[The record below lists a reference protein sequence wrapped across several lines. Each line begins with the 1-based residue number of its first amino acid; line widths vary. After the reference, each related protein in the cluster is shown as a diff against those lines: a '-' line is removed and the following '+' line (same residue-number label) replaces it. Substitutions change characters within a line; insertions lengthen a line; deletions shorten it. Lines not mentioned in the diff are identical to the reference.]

1 MILAYIQIERVLH
14 SARFFGIFLG
24 IVPIDFLPKSGIISN
39 DKKITRVNIMSK
51 FRKQHM
57 PIEWH
62 EMIDTENIIPA
73 AQATLK
79 EKSVLIGR
87 VGLMMLS
94 VGTGAWRVRAS
105 MNKISRALGVTC
117 NADIGLLSIE
127 YTCIEN
133 GETYTNAL
141 SLNNTGVNTDKL
153 NELESFTDGFS
164 ERADKYS
171 MEQFHMILDKFAD
184 MKGNY
189 KAWDLGLA
197 SGLACC
203 AFTFLLGGGLFEM
216 LGAFVGAGIGN
227 FVRRKLLERHLTLL
241 GNVSLSVAAA
251 CTAYVL
257 FIKLAELLFGISD
270 VHQAGYICSMLFII
284 PGFPLITGGIDL
296 SKLDLRSGL
305 ERITYALI
313 IIVTATMTGWAAA
326 SIFRFAPAN
335 FEEQQIEPIIKLV
348 LRIVTSFLGVY
359 GFSLMFNSPRRIAV
373 SAGCIGM
380 IANTLRLEIIDL
392 MDMPAGAAAFIGALA
407 AGLLASAIKHRI
419 GWPRITLTVPSIVI
433 MVPGMFMYKGIY
445 FIVLNDISTG
455 ALWLTKAFLIVLA
468 LPLGL
473 IAARI
478 LTDNNFRKSS

>member
-1 MILAYIQIERVLH
+1 
-14 SARFFGIFLG
+14 
-24 IVPIDFLPKSGIISN
+24 
-39 DKKITRVNIMSK
+39 MST

-57 PIEWH
+57 SIDWH
-62 EMIDTENIIPA
+62 DMIDTENIIPA
-73 AQATLK
+73 TKASLK
-79 EKSVLIGR
+79 EKSLLVGR

-105 MNKISRALGVTC
+105 MNKISRALGITC

-133 GETYTNAL
+133 GETFTNAI
-141 SLNNTGVNTDKL
+141 SLNTTGVNTDKL
-153 NELESFTDGFS
+153 NELESFTDGFA
-164 ERADKYS
+164 ERAGKYS
-171 MEQFHMILDKFAD
+171 MEQFHMILDKFAE

-189 KAWDLGLA
+189 KSWDLGLA

-203 AFTFLLGGGLFEM
+203 AFAFLLGGGIFEM
-216 LGAFVGAGIGN
+216 IGAFIGAGTGN
-227 FVRRKLLERHLTLL
+227 FVRRKLLERHITLL
-241 GNVSLSVAAA
+241 GNVSVSVAAA

-257 FIKLAELLFGISD
+257 FIKLAELIFGISD
-270 VHQAGYICSMLFII
+270 IHQAGYICSMLFII

-296 SKLDLRSGL
+296 AKLDLRSGL

-326 SIFRFAPAN
+326 TVFRFAPAN
-335 FEEQQIEPIIKLV
+335 FEEQQIEPLIMLV
-348 LRIVTSFLGVY
+348 FRLITSFLGVY
-359 GFSLMFNSPRRIAV
+359 GFSLMFNSPRRIAAT
-373 SAGCIGM
+373 AGCIGM
-380 IANTLRLEIIDL
+380 IANTLRLELIDFA
-392 MDMPAGAAAFIGALA
+392 DMPVGAAAFIGALS
-407 AGLLASAIKHRI
+407 AGLMASALKKWI

-445 FIVLNDISTG
+445 YIVLNDIATG
-455 ALWLTKAFLIVLA
+455 GLWLTKAFLIVLA

>member
-1 MILAYIQIERVLH
+1 
-14 SARFFGIFLG
+14 
-24 IVPIDFLPKSGIISN
+24 
-39 DKKITRVNIMSK
+39 MST

-57 PIEWH
+57 SIDWH
-62 EMIDTENIIPA
+62 DMIDTENIIPA
-73 AQATLK
+73 TKASLK
-79 EKSVLIGR
+79 EKSLLVGR

-105 MNKISRALGVTC
+105 MNKISRALGITC

-133 GETYTNAL
+133 GETFTNAI
-141 SLNNTGVNTDKL
+141 SLNTTGVNTDKL
-153 NELESFTDGFS
+153 NELESFTDGFA
-164 ERADKYS
+164 ERAGKYS
-171 MEQFHMILDKFAD
+171 MEQFHMILDKFAE

-189 KAWDLGLA
+189 KSWDLGLA

-203 AFTFLLGGGLFEM
+203 AFTFLLGGGIFEM
-216 LGAFVGAGIGN
+216 IDAFIGAGTGN
-227 FVRRKLLERHLTLL
+227 FVRRKLLERHITLL
-241 GNVSLSVAAA
+241 GNVSVSVAAA

-257 FIKLAELLFGISD
+257 FIKLAELIFGISD
-270 VHQAGYICSMLFII
+270 IHQAGYICSMLFII

-296 SKLDLRSGL
+296 AKLDLRSGL

-326 SIFRFAPAN
+326 TVFRFAPAN
-335 FEEQQIEPIIKLV
+335 FEEQQIEPLMMLV
-348 LRIVTSFLGVY
+348 FRLITSFLGVY
-359 GFSLMFNSPRRIAV
+359 GFSLMFNSPRRIAAT
-373 SAGCIGM
+373 AGCIGM
-380 IANTLRLEIIDL
+380 IANTLRLELIDFA
-392 MDMPAGAAAFIGALA
+392 DMPVGAAAFIGALS
-407 AGLLASAIKHRI
+407 AGLMASALKKWI

-445 FIVLNDISTG
+445 YIVLNDIATG
-455 ALWLTKAFLIVLA
+455 GLWLTKAFLIVLA

>member
-1 MILAYIQIERVLH
+1 
-14 SARFFGIFLG
+14 
-24 IVPIDFLPKSGIISN
+24 
-39 DKKITRVNIMSK
+39 MSK

-57 PIEWH
+57 SIDWH
-62 EMIDTENIIPA
+62 DMIDTENIIPA
-73 AQATLK
+73 TKATLK
-79 EKSVLIGR
+79 EKSLLVGR

-105 MNKISRALGVTC
+105 MNKISRALGITC

-133 GETYTNAL
+133 GETFTNAI
-141 SLNNTGVNTDKL
+141 SLNTTGVNTDKL
-153 NELESFTDGFS
+153 NELESFTDGFA
-164 ERADKYS
+164 ERAGKYS
-171 MEQFHMILDKFAD
+171 MEQFHMILDKFAE

-189 KAWDLGLA
+189 KSWDLGLA

-203 AFTFLLGGGLFEM
+203 AFTFLLGGGIFEM
-216 LGAFVGAGIGN
+216 IGAFIGAGTGN
-227 FVRRKLLERHLTLL
+227 FVRRKLLERHITLL
-241 GNVSLSVAAA
+241 GNVSVSVAAA

-257 FIKLAELLFGISD
+257 FIKLAELIFGISD
-270 VHQAGYICSMLFII
+270 IHQAGYICSMLFII

-296 SKLDLRSGL
+296 AKLDLRSGL

-326 SIFRFAPAN
+326 TVFSFAPAN
-335 FEEQQIEPIIKLV
+335 FEEQQIEPLMMFVFRLI
-348 LRIVTSFLGVY
+348 TSFLGVY
-359 GFSLMFNSPRRIAV
+359 GFSLMFNSPRRIAAT
-373 SAGCIGM
+373 AGCIGM
-380 IANTLRLEIIDL
+380 IANTLRLELIDFA
-392 MDMPAGAAAFIGALA
+392 DMPVGAAAFIGALS
-407 AGLLASAIKHRI
+407 AGLMASALKKWI

-445 FIVLNDISTG
+445 YIVLNDIATG
-455 ALWLTKAFLIVLA
+455 GLWLTKAFLIVLA

>member
-1 MILAYIQIERVLH
+1 
-14 SARFFGIFLG
+14 
-24 IVPIDFLPKSGIISN
+24 
-39 DKKITRVNIMSK
+39 MST

-57 PIEWH
+57 SIDWH
-62 EMIDTENIIPA
+62 DMIDTENIIPA
-73 AQATLK
+73 TKASLK
-79 EKSVLIGR
+79 EKSLLVGR

-105 MNKISRALGVTC
+105 MNKISRALGITC

-133 GETYTNAL
+133 GETFTNAI
-141 SLNNTGVNTDKL
+141 SLNTTGVNTDKL
-153 NELESFTDGFS
+153 NELESFTDGFA
-164 ERADKYS
+164 ERAEKYS
-171 MEQFHMILDKFAD
+171 MEQFHMILDKFAE

-189 KAWDLGLA
+189 KSWDLGLA

-203 AFTFLLGGGLFEM
+203 AFTFLLGGGIFEM
-216 LGAFVGAGIGN
+216 IGAFIGAGTGN
-227 FVRRKLLERHLTLL
+227 FVRRKLLERHITLL
-241 GNVSLSVAAA
+241 GNVSVSVAAA

-257 FIKLAELLFGISD
+257 FIKLAELIFDISD
-270 VHQAGYICSMLFII
+270 IHQAGYICSMLFII

-296 SKLDLRSGL
+296 AKLDLRSGL

-326 SIFRFAPAN
+326 TVFRFAPAN
-335 FEEQQIEPIIKLV
+335 FEEQQIEPLIMLV
-348 LRIVTSFLGVY
+348 FRLITSFLGVY
-359 GFSLMFNSPRRIAV
+359 GFSLMFNSPRRIAAT
-373 SAGCIGM
+373 AGCIGM
-380 IANTLRLEIIDL
+380 IANTLRLELIDFA
-392 MDMPAGAAAFIGALA
+392 DMPVGAAAFIGALS
-407 AGLLASAIKHRI
+407 AGLMASALKKWI

-445 FIVLNDISTG
+445 YIVLNDIATG
-455 ALWLTKAFLIVLA
+455 GLWLTKAFLIVLA

>member
-1 MILAYIQIERVLH
+1 
-14 SARFFGIFLG
+14 
-24 IVPIDFLPKSGIISN
+24 
-39 DKKITRVNIMSK
+39 MSK

-57 PIEWH
+57 SIDWH
-62 EMIDTENIIPA
+62 DMIDTENIIPA
-73 AQATLK
+73 TKATLK
-79 EKSVLIGR
+79 EKSLLVGR

-105 MNKISRALGVTC
+105 MNKISRALGITC

-133 GETYTNAL
+133 GETFTNAI
-141 SLNNTGVNTDKL
+141 SLNTTGVNTDKL
-153 NELESFTDGFS
+153 NELESFTDGFA
-164 ERADKYS
+164 ERAGKYS
-171 MEQFHMILDKFAD
+171 MEQFHMILDKFAE

-189 KAWDLGLA
+189 KSWDLGLA

-203 AFTFLLGGGLFEM
+203 AFTFLLGGGIFEM
-216 LGAFVGAGIGN
+216 IGAFIGAGTGN
-227 FVRRKLLERHLTLL
+227 FVRRKLLERHITLL
-241 GNVSLSVAAA
+241 GNVSVSVAAA

-257 FIKLAELLFGISD
+257 FIKLAELIFGISD
-270 VHQAGYICSMLFII
+270 IHQAGYICSMLFII

-296 SKLDLRSGL
+296 AKLDLRSGL

-326 SIFRFAPAN
+326 TVFRFAPAN
-335 FEEQQIEPIIKLV
+335 FEEQQIQPLMMLV
-348 LRIVTSFLGVY
+348 FRLITSFLGVY
-359 GFSLMFNSPRRIAV
+359 GFSLMFNSPRRIAAT
-373 SAGCIGM
+373 AGCIGM
-380 IANTLRLEIIDL
+380 IANTLRLELIDFA
-392 MDMPAGAAAFIGALA
+392 DMPVGAAAFIGALS
-407 AGLLASAIKHRI
+407 AGLMASALKKWI

-445 FIVLNDISTG
+445 YIVLNDIAAG
-455 ALWLTKAFLIVLA
+455 GLWLTKAFLIVLA

>member
-1 MILAYIQIERVLH
+1 M
-14 SARFFGIFLG
+14 S
-24 IVPIDFLPKSGIISN
+24 ID
-39 DKKITRVNIMSK
+39 
-51 FRKQHM
+51 
-57 PIEWH
+57 WH
-62 EMIDTENIIPA
+62 DMIDTENIIPA
-73 AQATLK
+73 TKASLK
-79 EKSVLIGR
+79 EKSLLVGR

-105 MNKISRALGVTC
+105 MNKISRALGITC

-133 GETYTNAL
+133 GETFTNAI
-141 SLNNTGVNTDKL
+141 SLNTTGVNTDKL
-153 NELESFTDGFS
+153 NELESFTDGFA
-164 ERADKYS
+164 ERAEKYS
-171 MEQFHMILDKFAD
+171 MEQFHMILDKFAE

-189 KAWDLGLA
+189 KSWDLGLA

-203 AFTFLLGGGLFEM
+203 AFTFLLGGGIFEM
-216 LGAFVGAGIGN
+216 IGAFIGAGTGN
-227 FVRRKLLERHLTLL
+227 FVRRKLLERHITLL
-241 GNVSLSVAAA
+241 GNVSVSVAAA

-257 FIKLAELLFGISD
+257 FIKLAELIFDISD
-270 VHQAGYICSMLFII
+270 IHQAGYICSMLFII

-296 SKLDLRSGL
+296 AKLDLRSGL

-326 SIFRFAPAN
+326 TVFRFAPAN
-335 FEEQQIEPIIKLV
+335 FEEQQIEPLIMLV
-348 LRIVTSFLGVY
+348 FRLITSFLGVY
-359 GFSLMFNSPRRIAV
+359 GFSLMFNSPRRIAAT
-373 SAGCIGM
+373 AGCIGM
-380 IANTLRLEIIDL
+380 IANTLRLELIDFA
-392 MDMPAGAAAFIGALA
+392 DMPVGAAAFIGALS
-407 AGLLASAIKHRI
+407 AGLMASALKKWI

-445 FIVLNDISTG
+445 YIVLNDIATG
-455 ALWLTKAFLIVLA
+455 GLWLTKAFLIVLA

>member
-1 MILAYIQIERVLH
+1 M
-14 SARFFGIFLG
+14 S
-24 IVPIDFLPKSGIISN
+24 ID
-39 DKKITRVNIMSK
+39 
-51 FRKQHM
+51 
-57 PIEWH
+57 WH
-62 EMIDTENIIPA
+62 DMIDTENIIPA
-73 AQATLK
+73 TKASLK
-79 EKSVLIGR
+79 EKSLLVGR

-105 MNKISRALGVTC
+105 MNKISRALGITC

-133 GETYTNAL
+133 GETFTNAI
-141 SLNNTGVNTDKL
+141 SLNTTGVNTDKL
-153 NELESFTDGFS
+153 NELESFTDGFA
-164 ERADKYS
+164 ERAGKYS
-171 MEQFHMILDKFAD
+171 MEQFHMILDKFAE

-189 KAWDLGLA
+189 KSWDLGLA

-203 AFTFLLGGGLFEM
+203 AFTFLLGGGIFEM
-216 LGAFVGAGIGN
+216 IGAFIGAGTGN
-227 FVRRKLLERHLTLL
+227 FVRRKLLERHITLL
-241 GNVSLSVAAA
+241 GNVSISVAAA

-257 FIKLAELLFGISD
+257 FIKLAELIFGISD
-270 VHQAGYICSMLFII
+270 IHQAGYICSMLFII

-296 SKLDLRSGL
+296 AKLDLRSGL

-326 SIFRFAPAN
+326 TVFRFAPAN
-335 FEEQQIEPIIKLV
+335 FEEQQIEPLMMLV
-348 LRIVTSFLGVY
+348 FRLITSFLGVY
-359 GFSLMFNSPRRIAV
+359 GFSLMFNSPRRIAAT
-373 SAGCIGM
+373 AGCIGM
-380 IANTLRLEIIDL
+380 IANTLRLELIDFA
-392 MDMPAGAAAFIGALA
+392 DMPVGAAAFIGALS
-407 AGLLASAIKHRI
+407 AGLMASALKKWI

-445 FIVLNDISTG
+445 YIVLNDIATG
-455 ALWLTKAFLIVLA
+455 GLWLTKAFLIVLA

>member
-1 MILAYIQIERVLH
+1 
-14 SARFFGIFLG
+14 
-24 IVPIDFLPKSGIISN
+24 
-39 DKKITRVNIMSK
+39 MST

-57 PIEWH
+57 SIDWH
-62 EMIDTENIIPA
+62 DMIDTENIIPA
-73 AQATLK
+73 TKASLK
-79 EKSVLIGR
+79 EKSLLVGR

-105 MNKISRALGVTC
+105 MNKISRALGITC

-133 GETYTNAL
+133 GETFTNAI
-141 SLNNTGVNTDKL
+141 SLNTTGVNTDKL
-153 NELESFTDGFS
+153 NELENFTDGFA
-164 ERADKYS
+164 ERAGKYS
-171 MEQFHMILDKFAD
+171 MEQFHMILDKFAE

-189 KAWDLGLA
+189 KSWDLGLA

-203 AFTFLLGGGLFEM
+203 AFTFLLGGGIFEM
-216 LGAFVGAGIGN
+216 IGAFIGAGTGN
-227 FVRRKLLERHLTLL
+227 FVRRKLLERHITLL
-241 GNVSLSVAAA
+241 GNVSVSVAAA

-257 FIKLAELLFGISD
+257 FIKLAELIFGISD
-270 VHQAGYICSMLFII
+270 IHQAGYICSMLFII

-296 SKLDLRSGL
+296 AKLDLRSGL

-326 SIFRFAPAN
+326 TVFRFAPAN
-335 FEEQQIEPIIKLV
+335 FEEQQIEPLMMLV
-348 LRIVTSFLGVY
+348 FRLITSFLGVY
-359 GFSLMFNSPRRIAV
+359 GFSLMFNSPRRIAAT
-373 SAGCIGM
+373 AGCIGM
-380 IANTLRLEIIDL
+380 IANTLRLELIDFA
-392 MDMPAGAAAFIGALA
+392 DMPVGAAAFIGALS
-407 AGLLASAIKHRI
+407 AGLMASALKKWI

-445 FIVLNDISTG
+445 YIVLNDIATG
-455 ALWLTKAFLIVLA
+455 GLWLTKAFLIVLA

>member
-1 MILAYIQIERVLH
+1 
-14 SARFFGIFLG
+14 
-24 IVPIDFLPKSGIISN
+24 
-39 DKKITRVNIMSK
+39 MSK

-57 PIEWH
+57 SIDWH
-62 EMIDTENIIPA
+62 DMIDTENIIPA
-73 AQATLK
+73 TKASLK
-79 EKSVLIGR
+79 DKSLLVGR

-105 MNKISRALGVTC
+105 MNKISRALGITC

-133 GETYTNAL
+133 GETFTNAI
-141 SLNNTGVNTDKL
+141 SLNTTGVNTDKL
-153 NELESFTDGFS
+153 NELESFTDGFA
-164 ERADKYS
+164 ERAGKYS
-171 MEQFHMILDKFAD
+171 MEQFHMILDKFAE

-189 KAWDLGLA
+189 KSWNLGLA

-203 AFTFLLGGGLFEM
+203 AFTFLLGGGIFEM
-216 LGAFVGAGIGN
+216 IGAFIGAGTGN
-227 FVRRKLLERHLTLL
+227 FVRRKLLERHITLL
-241 GNVSLSVAAA
+241 GNVSVSVAAA

-257 FIKLAELLFGISD
+257 FIKLAELIFGISD
-270 VHQAGYICSMLFII
+270 IHQAGYICSMLFII

-296 SKLDLRSGL
+296 AKLDLRSGL

-326 SIFRFAPAN
+326 TVFRFAPAN
-335 FEEQQIEPIIKLV
+335 FEEQQIEPLMMLV
-348 LRIVTSFLGVY
+348 FRLITSFLGVY
-359 GFSLMFNSPRRIAV
+359 GFSLMFNSPRRIAAT
-373 SAGCIGM
+373 AGCIGM
-380 IANTLRLEIIDL
+380 IANTLRLELIDFA
-392 MDMPAGAAAFIGALA
+392 DMPVGAAAFIGALS
-407 AGLLASAIKHRI
+407 AGLMASALKKWI

-445 FIVLNDISTG
+445 YIVLNDIATG
-455 ALWLTKAFLIVLA
+455 GLWLTKAFLIVLA

>member
-1 MILAYIQIERVLH
+1 
-14 SARFFGIFLG
+14 
-24 IVPIDFLPKSGIISN
+24 
-39 DKKITRVNIMSK
+39 MSK

-57 PIEWH
+57 SIDWH
-62 EMIDTENIIPA
+62 DMIDTENIIPA
-73 AQATLK
+73 TKATLK
-79 EKSVLIGR
+79 EKSLLVGR

-105 MNKISRALGVTC
+105 MNKISRALGITC

-133 GETYTNAL
+133 GETFTNAI
-141 SLNNTGVNTDKL
+141 SLNTTGVNTDKL
-153 NELESFTDGFS
+153 NELESFTDGFA
-164 ERADKYS
+164 ERAGKYS
-171 MEQFHMILDKFAD
+171 MEQFHMILDKFAE

-189 KAWDLGLA
+189 KSWDLGLA

-203 AFTFLLGGGLFEM
+203 AFTFLLGGGIFEM
-216 LGAFVGAGIGN
+216 IGAFIGAGTGN
-227 FVRRKLLERHLTLL
+227 FVRRKLLERHITLL
-241 GNVSLSVAAA
+241 GNVSVSVAAA

-257 FIKLAELLFGISD
+257 FIKLAELIFGISD
-270 VHQAGYICSMLFII
+270 IHQAGYICSMLFII

-296 SKLDLRSGL
+296 AKLDLRSGL

-326 SIFRFAPAN
+326 TVFRFAPAN
-335 FEEQQIEPIIKLV
+335 FEEQQIEPLMMLV
-348 LRIVTSFLGVY
+348 FRLITSFLGVY
-359 GFSLMFNSPRRIAV
+359 GFSLMFNSPRRIAAT
-373 SAGCIGM
+373 AGCIGM
-380 IANTLRLEIIDL
+380 IANTLRLELIDFA
-392 MDMPAGAAAFIGALA
+392 DMPVGAAAFIGALS
-407 AGLLASAIKHRI
+407 AGLMASALKKWI

-445 FIVLNDISTG
+445 YIVLNDIATG
-455 ALWLTKAFLIVLA
+455 GLWLTKAFLIVLA

>member
-1 MILAYIQIERVLH
+1 
-14 SARFFGIFLG
+14 
-24 IVPIDFLPKSGIISN
+24 
-39 DKKITRVNIMSK
+39 MSK

-57 PIEWH
+57 SIEWH
-62 EMIDTENIIPA
+62 DMINTDNIIPA
-73 AQATLK
+73 SQATLK
-79 EKSVLIGR
+79 EKALLVGR

-105 MNKISRALGVTC
+105 MNKISRALGITC

-133 GETYTNAL
+133 GETYTNAI
-141 SLNNTGVNTDKL
+141 SLNTTGVNTDKL
-153 NELESFTDGFS
+153 NELESFTDGFA
-164 ERADKYS
+164 ERASKYS
-171 MEQFHMILDKFAD
+171 MEQFHMILDKFAE

-189 KAWDLGLA
+189 KSWDLGLA

-203 AFTFLLGGGLFEM
+203 AFTFLLGGGIFEM
-216 LGAFVGAGIGN
+216 IGAFIGAGVGN
-227 FVRRKLLERHLTLL
+227 FVRRKLLERHLTLI
-241 GNVSLSVAAA
+241 GNVSVSVAAA

-257 FIKLAELLFGISD
+257 FIKLAELIFGISD
-270 VHQAGYICSMLFII
+270 VHQAGYICSMLFVI

-296 SKLDLRSGL
+296 AKLDLRSGL

-326 SIFRFAPAN
+326 TVFSFAPAN
-335 FEEQQIEPIIKLV
+335 FEEQQIEPIVMLV
-348 LRIVTSFLGVY
+348 LRLVTSFLGVY
-359 GFSLMFNSPRRIAV
+359 GFSLMFNSPRRIAAA
-373 SAGCIGM
+373 AGCVGM
-380 IANTLRLEIIDL
+380 IANTLRLELIDFA
-392 MDMPAGAAAFIGALA
+392 DMPVGAAAFIGALS
-407 AGLLASAIKHRI
+407 AGLMASLLKKHI

-445 FIVLNDISTG
+445 YIVLNDISTG
-455 ALWLTKAFLIVLA
+455 YMWLTKAFLIVLA

>member
-1 MILAYIQIERVLH
+1 
-14 SARFFGIFLG
+14 
-24 IVPIDFLPKSGIISN
+24 
-39 DKKITRVNIMSK
+39 MST

-57 PIEWH
+57 SIDWH
-62 EMIDTENIIPA
+62 DMIDTENIIPA
-73 AQATLK
+73 TKASLK
-79 EKSVLIGR
+79 EKSLLVGR

-105 MNKISRALGVTC
+105 MNKISRALGITC

-133 GETYTNAL
+133 GETFTNAI
-141 SLNNTGVNTDKL
+141 SLNTTGVNTDKL
-153 NELESFTDGFS
+153 NELESFTDGFA
-164 ERADKYS
+164 ERAEKYS
-171 MEQFHMILDKFAD
+171 MEQFHMILDKFAE

-189 KAWDLGLA
+189 KSWDLGLA

-203 AFTFLLGGGLFEM
+203 AFTFLLGGGIFEM
-216 LGAFVGAGIGN
+216 IGAFIGAGTGN
-227 FVRRKLLERHLTLL
+227 FVRRKLLERHITLL
-241 GNVSLSVAAA
+241 GNVSVSVAAA

-257 FIKLAELLFGISD
+257 FIKLAELIFGISD
-270 VHQAGYICSMLFII
+270 IHQAGYICSMLFII

-296 SKLDLRSGL
+296 AKLDLRSGL

-326 SIFRFAPAN
+326 TVFRFAPAN
-335 FEEQQIEPIIKLV
+335 FEEQQIEPLMMLV
-348 LRIVTSFLGVY
+348 FRLITSFLGVY
-359 GFSLMFNSPRRIAV
+359 GFSLMFNSPRRIAAT
-373 SAGCIGM
+373 AGCIGM
-380 IANTLRLEIIDL
+380 IANTLRLELIDFA
-392 MDMPAGAAAFIGALA
+392 DMPVGAAAFIGALS
-407 AGLLASAIKHRI
+407 AGLMASALKKWI

-445 FIVLNDISTG
+445 YIVLNDIATG
-455 ALWLTKAFLIVLA
+455 GLWLTKAFLIVLA

>member
-1 MILAYIQIERVLH
+1 
-14 SARFFGIFLG
+14 
-24 IVPIDFLPKSGIISN
+24 
-39 DKKITRVNIMSK
+39 MST

-57 PIEWH
+57 SIDWH
-62 EMIDTENIIPA
+62 DMIDTENIIPA
-73 AQATLK
+73 TKASLK
-79 EKSVLIGR
+79 EKSLLVGR

-105 MNKISRALGVTC
+105 MNKISRALGITC

-133 GETYTNAL
+133 GETFTNAI
-141 SLNNTGVNTDKL
+141 SLNTTGVNTDKL
-153 NELESFTDGFS
+153 NELESFTDGFA
-164 ERADKYS
+164 ERAGKYS
-171 MEQFHMILDKFAD
+171 MEQFHMILDKFAE

-189 KAWDLGLA
+189 KSWDLGLA

-203 AFTFLLGGGLFEM
+203 AFTFLLGGGIFEM
-216 LGAFVGAGIGN
+216 IGAFIGAGTGN
-227 FVRRKLLERHLTLL
+227 FVRRKLLERHITLL
-241 GNVSLSVAAA
+241 GNVSVSVAAA

-257 FIKLAELLFGISD
+257 FIKLAELIFGISD
-270 VHQAGYICSMLFII
+270 IHQAGYICSMLFII

-296 SKLDLRSGL
+296 AKLDLRSGL

-326 SIFRFAPAN
+326 TVFRFAPAN
-335 FEEQQIEPIIKLV
+335 FEEQQIEPLMMLV
-348 LRIVTSFLGVY
+348 FRLITSFLGVY
-359 GFSLMFNSPRRIAV
+359 GFSLMFNSPRRIAAT
-373 SAGCIGM
+373 AGCIGM
-380 IANTLRLEIIDL
+380 IANTLRLELIDFAE
-392 MDMPAGAAAFIGALA
+392 MPVGAAAFIGALS
-407 AGLLASAIKHRI
+407 AGLMASALKKWI

-445 FIVLNDISTG
+445 YIVLNDIATG
-455 ALWLTKAFLIVLA
+455 GLWLTKAFLIVLA

>member
-1 MILAYIQIERVLH
+1 
-14 SARFFGIFLG
+14 
-24 IVPIDFLPKSGIISN
+24 
-39 DKKITRVNIMSK
+39 MST

-57 PIEWH
+57 SIDWH
-62 EMIDTENIIPA
+62 DMIDTENIIPA
-73 AQATLK
+73 TKASLK
-79 EKSVLIGR
+79 EKSLLVGR

-105 MNKISRALGVTC
+105 MNKISRALGITC

-133 GETYTNAL
+133 GETFTNAI
-141 SLNNTGVNTDKL
+141 SLNTTGVNTDKL
-153 NELESFTDGFS
+153 NELESFTDGFA
-164 ERADKYS
+164 ERAGKYS
-171 MEQFHMILDKFAD
+171 MEQFHMILDKFAE

-189 KAWDLGLA
+189 KSWDLGLA

-203 AFTFLLGGGLFEM
+203 AFTFLLGGGIFEM
-216 LGAFVGAGIGN
+216 IGAFIGAGTGN
-227 FVRRKLLERHLTLL
+227 FVRRKLLERHITLL
-241 GNVSLSVAAA
+241 GNVSVSVAAA

-257 FIKLAELLFGISD
+257 FIKLAELIFGISD
-270 VHQAGYICSMLFII
+270 IHQAGYICSMLFII

-296 SKLDLRSGL
+296 AKLDLRSGL

-326 SIFRFAPAN
+326 TVFRFAPAN
-335 FEEQQIEPIIKLV
+335 FEEQQIEPLMMLV
-348 LRIVTSFLGVY
+348 FRLITSFLGVY
-359 GFSLMFNSPRRIAV
+359 GFSLMFNSPRRIAAT
-373 SAGCIGM
+373 AGCIGM
-380 IANTLRLEIIDL
+380 IANTLRLELIDFA
-392 MDMPAGAAAFIGALA
+392 DMPVGAAAFIGALS
-407 AGLLASAIKHRI
+407 AGLMASALKKWI

-445 FIVLNDISTG
+445 YIVLNDIATG
-455 ALWLTKAFLIVLA
+455 GLWLTKAFLIVLA

-478 LTDNNFRKSS
+478 LTDKNKRKIII

>member
-1 MILAYIQIERVLH
+1 
-14 SARFFGIFLG
+14 
-24 IVPIDFLPKSGIISN
+24 
-39 DKKITRVNIMSK
+39 MST

-57 PIEWH
+57 SIDWH
-62 EMIDTENIIPA
+62 DMIDTENIIPA
-73 AQATLK
+73 TKASLK
-79 EKSVLIGR
+79 EKSLLVGR

-105 MNKISRALGVTC
+105 MNKISRALGITC

-133 GETYTNAL
+133 GETFTNAI
-141 SLNNTGVNTDKL
+141 SLNTTGVNTDKL
-153 NELESFTDGFS
+153 NELESFTDGFA
-164 ERADKYS
+164 ERAGKYS
-171 MEQFHMILDKFAD
+171 MEQFHMILDKFAE

-189 KAWDLGLA
+189 KSWDLGLA

-203 AFTFLLGGGLFEM
+203 AFTFLLGGGIFEM
-216 LGAFVGAGIGN
+216 IGAFIGAGTGN
-227 FVRRKLLERHLTLL
+227 FVRRKLLERHITLL
-241 GNVSLSVAAA
+241 GNVSISVAAA

-257 FIKLAELLFGISD
+257 FIKLAELIFGISD
-270 VHQAGYICSMLFII
+270 IHQAGYICSMLFII

-296 SKLDLRSGL
+296 AKLDLRSGL

-326 SIFRFAPAN
+326 TVFRFAPAN
-335 FEEQQIEPIIKLV
+335 FEEQQIEPLMMLV
-348 LRIVTSFLGVY
+348 FRLITSFLGVY
-359 GFSLMFNSPRRIAV
+359 GFSLMFNSPRRIAAT
-373 SAGCIGM
+373 AGCIGM
-380 IANTLRLEIIDL
+380 IANTLRLELIDFA
-392 MDMPAGAAAFIGALA
+392 DMPVGAAAFIGALS
-407 AGLLASAIKHRI
+407 AGLMASALKKWI

-445 FIVLNDISTG
+445 YIVLNDIATG
-455 ALWLTKAFLIVLA
+455 GLWLTKAFLIVLA

>member
-1 MILAYIQIERVLH
+1 
-14 SARFFGIFLG
+14 
-24 IVPIDFLPKSGIISN
+24 
-39 DKKITRVNIMSK
+39 MST

-57 PIEWH
+57 SIDWH
-62 EMIDTENIIPA
+62 DMIDTENIIPA
-73 AQATLK
+73 TKASLK
-79 EKSVLIGR
+79 EKSLLVGR

-105 MNKISRALGVTC
+105 MNKISRALGITC

-133 GETYTNAL
+133 GETFTNAI
-141 SLNNTGVNTDKL
+141 SLNTTGVNTDKL
-153 NELESFTDGFS
+153 NELESFTDGFA
-164 ERADKYS
+164 ERAGKYS
-171 MEQFHMILDKFAD
+171 MEQFHMILDKFAE

-189 KAWDLGLA
+189 KSWNLGLA

-203 AFTFLLGGGLFEM
+203 AFTFLLGGGIFEM
-216 LGAFVGAGIGN
+216 IGAFIGAGTGN
-227 FVRRKLLERHLTLL
+227 FVRRKLLERHITLL
-241 GNVSLSVAAA
+241 GNVSVSVAAA

-257 FIKLAELLFGISD
+257 FIKLAELIFGISD
-270 VHQAGYICSMLFII
+270 IHQAGYICSMLFII

-296 SKLDLRSGL
+296 AKLDLRSGL

-326 SIFRFAPAN
+326 TVFRFAPAN
-335 FEEQQIEPIIKLV
+335 FEEQQIEPLMMLV
-348 LRIVTSFLGVY
+348 FRLITSFLGVY
-359 GFSLMFNSPRRIAV
+359 GFSLMFNSPRRIAAT
-373 SAGCIGM
+373 AGCIGM
-380 IANTLRLEIIDL
+380 IANTLRLELIDFA
-392 MDMPAGAAAFIGALA
+392 DMPVGAAAFIGALS
-407 AGLLASAIKHRI
+407 AGLMASALKKWI

-445 FIVLNDISTG
+445 YIVLNDIATG
-455 ALWLTKAFLIVLA
+455 GLWLTKAFLIVLA

>member
-1 MILAYIQIERVLH
+1 
-14 SARFFGIFLG
+14 
-24 IVPIDFLPKSGIISN
+24 
-39 DKKITRVNIMSK
+39 MST

-57 PIEWH
+57 SIDWH
-62 EMIDTENIIPA
+62 DMIDTENIIPA
-73 AQATLK
+73 TKATLK
-79 EKSVLIGR
+79 EKSLLVGR

-105 MNKISRALGVTC
+105 MNKISRALGITC

-133 GETYTNAL
+133 GETFTNAI
-141 SLNNTGVNTDKL
+141 SLNTTGVNTDKL
-153 NELESFTDGFS
+153 NELESFTDGFA
-164 ERADKYS
+164 ERAEKYS
-171 MEQFHMILDKFAD
+171 MEQFHMILDKFAE

-189 KAWDLGLA
+189 KSWALGLA

-203 AFTFLLGGGLFEM
+203 AFTFLLGGGIFEM
-216 LGAFVGAGIGN
+216 IGAFIGAGTGN
-227 FVRRKLLERHLTLL
+227 FVRRKLLERHITLL
-241 GNVSLSVAAA
+241 GNVSVSVAAA

-257 FIKLAELLFGISD
+257 FIKLAELIFGISD
-270 VHQAGYICSMLFII
+270 IHQAGYICSMLFII

-296 SKLDLRSGL
+296 AKLDLRSGL

-326 SIFRFAPAN
+326 TVFRFAPAN
-335 FEEQQIEPIIKLV
+335 FEEQQIEPLMMLV
-348 LRIVTSFLGVY
+348 FRLITSFLGVY
-359 GFSLMFNSPRRIAV
+359 GFSLMFNSPRRIAAT
-373 SAGCIGM
+373 AGCIGM
-380 IANTLRLEIIDL
+380 IANTLRLELIDFA
-392 MDMPAGAAAFIGALA
+392 DMPVGAAAFIGALS
-407 AGLLASAIKHRI
+407 AGLMASALKKWI

-445 FIVLNDISTG
+445 YIVLNDIATG
-455 ALWLTKAFLIVLA
+455 GLWLTKAFLIVLA